1 MGEELADIRERLARL
16 EYAEERSQ
24 DDREDMKSDIKSVK
38 SDVSDIKAIVQQVKG
53 GAKVAWVIYGMIGA
67 VAAGFG
73 WLISKLP
80 FGALPR

>member
-1 MGEELADIRERLARL
+1 MGEELADIHERLARL

-24 DDREDMKSDIKSVK
+24 DDREDMKADIKSVK

-53 GAKVAWVIYGMIGA
+53 GAKVAWVVYGIIGA

-73 WLISKLP
+73 WVISKLP
-80 FGALPR
+80 LGALPR